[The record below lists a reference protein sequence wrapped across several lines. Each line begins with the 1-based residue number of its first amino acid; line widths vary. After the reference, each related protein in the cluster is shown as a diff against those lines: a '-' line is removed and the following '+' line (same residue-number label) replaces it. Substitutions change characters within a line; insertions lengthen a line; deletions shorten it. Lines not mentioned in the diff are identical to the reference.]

1 MPARSAGQQRPPGLP
16 ADGDTGG
23 DSGGGRAAEF
33 ERLYRANVADVT
45 AYFARRSTDPQAVA
59 DLTAETFTAAITSF
73 GTFDPRKG
81 TARAWVFGIARRVY
95 AAHCESLRQQRAK
108 ALRLA
113 GRQELGPDH
122 VAELLDRIDAE
133 RAGRALLAAMAELP
147 PLDRAAIE
155 LVSIAGLRAAEAAS
169 VLGVA
174 PGALRMRLMRA
185 RARLRAAASPAPPDG
200 QAAHQDSRWER

>member
-1 MPARSAGQQRPPGLP
+1 MSQMPAQPVRQHRPRGLLAGG
-16 ADGDTGG
+16 DGD
-23 DSGGGRAAEF
+23 GGRAAEF
-33 ERLYRANVADVT
+33 ERLYRANVSDVT

-73 GTFDPRKG
+73 GSFDPRKG

-95 AAHCESLRQQRAK
+95 AAHCESLSQQRAK
-108 ALRLA
+108 VLRLA
-113 GRQELGPDH
+113 GRRELGPDH

-155 LVSIAGLRAAEAAS
+155 LVSIAGLRAKEAAS

-185 RARLRAAASPAPPDG
+185 RARLRDAASPAPRDHD
-200 QAAHQDSRWER
+200 QTAHQDSR